1 MGAIETKAFKKG
13 DDVVETKTFKS
24 GNSVAVRLPKELG
37 LEAGAEVTIRK
48 IGNRL
53 EIAPRIDPEQEKRAL
68 LEMLDEIRA
77 IWEEAGGPPEPGR
90 REPIEFPDRPGLY

>member
-1 MGAIETKAFKKG
+1 MGALDHDGFKDG
-13 DDVVETKTFKS
+13 DEVVETRTFKS

-37 LEAGAEVTIRK
+37 YEAGADVTIRR

-53 EIAPRIDPEQEKRAL
+53 EIAPLLDPAQERQAL
-68 LEMLDEIRA
+68 RDMVNEIRA
-77 IWEEAGGPPEPGR
+77 IWEEAGGPPEPQR